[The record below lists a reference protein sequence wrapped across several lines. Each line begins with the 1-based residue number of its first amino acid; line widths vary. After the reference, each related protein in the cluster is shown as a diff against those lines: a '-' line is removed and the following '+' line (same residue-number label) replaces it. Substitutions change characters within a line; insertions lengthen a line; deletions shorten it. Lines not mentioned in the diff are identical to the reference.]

1 LLICAL
7 IEPIFMPPSS
17 NTEYWLR
24 GPVVGIPA
32 LLQPVAHA
40 LLQSRDEVNALM
52 EGFPEE
58 RLWDRPGGVA
68 PPGFHLQHLA
78 GVLDRLLTYAKGDV
92 LSPRQL
98 GELAAEGGSLGVG
111 GGEDSG
117 GMAGGGE
124 LAGLLERYNRQ
135 IDNALLQLAAT
146 PELSLTEPRGVG
158 RARVPSTIGG
168 LLFHAAEHSMRHTG
182 QLLVTVRILQS
193 VPPSGNR
200 WEQ

>member
-1 LLICAL
+1 
-7 IEPIFMPPSS
+7 MHPSS
-17 NTEYWLR
+17 NPEYWLR
-24 GPVVGIPA
+24 GPVAGIPA

-52 EGFPEE
+52 ERFPEE

-68 PPGFHLQHLA
+68 SPGFHLQHLA
-78 GVLDRLLTYAKGDV
+78 GVLDRLLTYAKGDI
-92 LSPRQL
+92 LSSRQL
-98 GELAAEGGSLGVG
+98 GELGAEGRSLGAEGGSLGVD

-135 IDNALLQLAAT
+135 IDKALLQLAAT
-146 PELSLTEPRGVG
+146 PELSLAEPRGVG
-158 RARVPSTIGG
+158 RARIPSTVGG

-182 QLLVTVRILQS
+182 QLLVTVSILQS
-193 VPPSGNR
+193 APPSGNR
-200 WEQ
+200 